1 MKYLLSR
8 SNGWTATADS
18 KKEALAIIRR
28 QLGAIN
34 RGASYFTD
42 NYDLVDDRSDPVYGT
57 ATDFWASRRAA
68 KEEMGAGAD
77 IVVFVAKELG
87 PNKAVC

>member
-8 SNGWTATADS
+8 SNGWTATAAT

-34 RGASYFTD
+34 RGATYSSD
-42 NYDLVDDRSDPVYGT
+42 NYELVDDDRNPTYGT

-68 KEEMGAGAD
+68 KEEMGVGAD
-77 IVVFVAKELG
+77 IVVFIAKTLAPG
-87 PNKAVC
+87 KAVC